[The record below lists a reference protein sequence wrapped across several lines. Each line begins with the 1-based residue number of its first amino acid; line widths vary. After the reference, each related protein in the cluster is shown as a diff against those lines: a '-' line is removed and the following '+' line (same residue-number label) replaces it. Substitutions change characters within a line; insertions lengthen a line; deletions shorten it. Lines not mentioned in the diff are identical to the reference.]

1 MAQWKQDPQSRED
14 IEEVSNELELP
25 IYKASALGKFRPW
38 LKESWG
44 KLEDYLINLKNIA
57 NSKEP
62 LITKKT
68 GFNLDKTNLTENDSN
83 KLFTARGALDLFNTL
98 TTAISTAV

>member
-1 MAQWKQDPQSRED
+1 MARVTNFLKLFLPGED
-14 IEEVSNELELP
+14 EYYNVEKDQNENFEK
-25 IYKASALGKFRPW
+25 IDAK
-38 LKESWG
+38 LKEWDTG
-44 KLEDYLINLKNIA
+44 
-57 NSKEP
+57 KEP